1 MVKQL
6 FIDEKFIAQS
16 QGIVLR
22 TNPPELR
29 GPVLLGEMPWEAG
42 WMHYACVLQ
51 DGELV
56 KMWYGAHP
64 PSEDGKL
71 GPHYFCYAISHDGV
85 HWERPSLGLVEF
97 DGSRENNILPIRGDF
112 VFIDPKALSEQRYKM
127 LVSRSSRDPRR
138 DGIYVAYSRDGVNW
152 RLHEKRLLPFLPDT
166 QNQLFYDPNIDR
178 YVAYLRCWAPLR
190 KVARVEIEDL
200 LEPWEYDRS
209 VEPCKLWGEEYL
221 PPPSYEFP
229 IAIGYDE
236 LDPPDMS

>member
-112 VFIDPKALSEQRYKM
+112 VFIDPKALSEQ
-127 LVSRSSRDPRR
+127 LSRTGCGGIPTHRWIHSEHHPQSPGPR
-138 DGIYVAYSRDGVNW
+138 
-152 RLHEKRLLPFLPDT
+152 
-166 QNQLFYDPNIDR
+166 Q
-178 YVAYLRCWAPLR
+178 
-190 KVARVEIEDL
+190 
-200 LEPWEYDRS
+200 RS
-209 VEPCKLWGEEYL
+209 G
-221 PPPSYEFP
+221 
-229 IAIGYDE
+229 
-236 LDPPDMS
+236 